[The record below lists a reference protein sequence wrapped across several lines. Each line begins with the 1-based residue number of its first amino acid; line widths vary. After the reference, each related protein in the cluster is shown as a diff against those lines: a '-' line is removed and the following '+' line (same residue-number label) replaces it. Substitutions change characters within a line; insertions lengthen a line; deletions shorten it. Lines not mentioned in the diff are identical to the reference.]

1 MAGNIIGEPL
11 HPEILRQINNRQSV
25 SGAGYSDSSL
35 PRTPQVLNF
44 LNNRNAWIKM
54 ASGISIGEEAL
65 FQLEE
70 ISKQEG
76 GYITGPEIQDLQG
89 IGLAKKMVLFNTIQS
104 FDNEGNKQ
112 YSSRSGVRNDNLF
125 QNSLK
130 KMYGGIGSNSQ
141 GLQPVG
147 GITGITVEN
156 INRGSI
162 AKATVN
168 IKAYNRLQFNL
179 IELTYLKL
187 GYIMMLEWGWDKYI
201 DGINQSTKEVTFQDM
216 PYTII
221 EKEWFGSPS
230 TQRNMLNL
238 IEKGRITHKGNYDG
252 FFGKVSNFTWKA
264 NNDGSYD
271 ISIDLITLGS
281 VIESL
286 KINLTPPVPIDE
298 AVIKNNQKKLAELLD
313 VDEPDDGNYDSP
325 LISNMGSDT
334 LSRFLSTTILN
345 FPPGDKNHV
354 YSPALATEFIP
365 ISYGTIG
372 AISLIPVA
380 GKIIG
385 AGLALAKYLTS
396 YTGNIPEED
405 RYYIR
410 LGVFL
415 SKLRGLSIPYVKN
428 GDSKEQPSLEISTSV
443 SNNICNYVT
452 NLIPLDPSI
461 CIFSIKLSEEFDK
474 VTLLDVNNYN
484 SNMEEFA
491 TEGEDGVVYGKIM
504 NINMNINFLQ
514 KAIIDNTDE
523 EGNLTLY
530 NLLEK
535 ICSGI
540 NECTGGTTNLEPSIK
555 EDNIVYILEQ
565 NSIKGLNFE
574 GDTDTAPIELQG
586 YSEEGKSNFVQDFS
600 FNTKITP
607 DMMSMISIGATAE
620 GIDSRQI
627 NVSPWKKW
635 YKGIIN
641 RYEENYVVKDK
652 DDTKPAYEHQYLTD
666 PKIIIEKFKS
676 DLEAGNIDY
685 DHVVFPGYDW
695 QWEGHDIPDINPPG
709 LFNSGFFTSNSTA
722 AKNLVTG
729 GADNPIYS
737 PLALEVIKKVHEA
750 EEEDNVYKNAN
761 PDITSVG
768 EEGDIP
774 PGQEY
779 IQYFVEAF
787 GGNTGVAEKRSFWP
801 GYKKISIDRDDSL
814 WWYGK
819 DNSEFIN
826 RGKTSFNSY
835 QTQLNNLESKE
846 NKSASTNG
854 FIPVELGLN
863 VDGISGIKIYQK
875 LEVAQRF
882 LPVAY
887 SKSLRFLIRGVN
899 HKIEQNK
906 WTTELATISTTISDQ
921 PPSTIPTATNQN
933 KDNPN
938 KPVTPASNIGP
949 IPPKN
954 PNEKLKIYDNRTVA
968 GAPYDSR
975 TYRTYQS
982 IDWLVG
988 EMNKFTQNTWK
999 GFLNTLNERYP
1010 GYELIINATYRTYQR
1025 SIELKTINSSNGTPG
1040 YSPHNY
1046 AYAVDMNLKDPDGNV
1061 YLKKDYTKWKESG
1074 VPDIAVN
1081 EFKMRWGG
1089 EFSNY
1094 LDCVHFDIT
1103 PVTDASIRN
1112 ARADN
1117 EGLPQKDWN
1126 TQNTNYV

>member
-372 AISLIPVA
+372 AISYHPSSG
-380 GKIIG
+380 GK
-385 AGLALAKYLTS
+385 
-396 YTGNIPEED
+396 
-405 RYYIR
+405 
-410 LGVFL
+410 
-415 SKLRGLSIPYVKN
+415 
-428 GDSKEQPSLEISTSV
+428 
-443 SNNICNYVT
+443 
-452 NLIPLDPSI
+452 
-461 CIFSIKLSEEFDK
+461 
-474 VTLLDVNNYN
+474 
-484 SNMEEFA
+484 
-491 TEGEDGVVYGKIM
+491 
-504 NINMNINFLQ
+504 
-514 KAIIDNTDE
+514 
-523 EGNLTLY
+523 
-530 NLLEK
+530 
-535 ICSGI
+535 
-540 NECTGGTTNLEPSIK
+540 
-555 EDNIVYILEQ
+555 
-565 NSIKGLNFE
+565 
-574 GDTDTAPIELQG
+574 
-586 YSEEGKSNFVQDFS
+586 
-600 FNTKITP
+600 
-607 DMMSMISIGATAE
+607 
-620 GIDSRQI
+620 
-627 NVSPWKKW
+627 
-635 YKGIIN
+635 
-641 RYEENYVVKDK
+641 
-652 DDTKPAYEHQYLTD
+652 
-666 PKIIIEKFKS
+666 
-676 DLEAGNIDY
+676 
-685 DHVVFPGYDW
+685 
-695 QWEGHDIPDINPPG
+695 
-709 LFNSGFFTSNSTA
+709 
-722 AKNLVTG
+722 
-729 GADNPIYS
+729 
-737 PLALEVIKKVHEA
+737 
-750 EEEDNVYKNAN
+750 
-761 PDITSVG
+761 
-768 EEGDIP
+768 
-774 PGQEY
+774 
-779 IQYFVEAF
+779 
-787 GGNTGVAEKRSFWP
+787 
-801 GYKKISIDRDDSL
+801 
-814 WWYGK
+814 
-819 DNSEFIN
+819 
-826 RGKTSFNSY
+826 
-835 QTQLNNLESKE
+835 
-846 NKSASTNG
+846 
-854 FIPVELGLN
+854 
-863 VDGISGIKIYQK
+863 
-875 LEVAQRF
+875 
-882 LPVAY
+882 
-887 SKSLRFLIRGVN
+887 
-899 HKIEQNK
+899 
-906 WTTELATISTTISDQ
+906 
-921 PPSTIPTATNQN
+921 
-933 KDNPN
+933 
-938 KPVTPASNIGP
+938 
-949 IPPKN
+949 
-954 PNEKLKIYDNRTVA
+954 
-968 GAPYDSR
+968 
-975 TYRTYQS
+975 
-982 IDWLVG
+982 
-988 EMNKFTQNTWK
+988 
-999 GFLNTLNERYP
+999 
-1010 GYELIINATYRTYQR
+1010 
-1025 SIELKTINSSNGTPG
+1025 
-1040 YSPHNY
+1040 
-1046 AYAVDMNLKDPDGNV
+1046 
-1061 YLKKDYTKWKESG
+1061 
-1074 VPDIAVN
+1074 
-1081 EFKMRWGG
+1081 
-1089 EFSNY
+1089 
-1094 LDCVHFDIT
+1094 
-1103 PVTDASIRN
+1103 
-1112 ARADN
+1112 
-1117 EGLPQKDWN
+1117 
-1126 TQNTNYV
+1126 